1 MKQTKERMINVEVN
15 IVCHN
20 CDGHGAICVNG
31 HSATD
36 PNCKCRRKDSCNCNE
51 GMNTKGI
58 WIPESVITEW
68 RKRQH
73 EIQDGGNWNG
83 INDDDKIANK
93 DNIHTWAEIPA
104 IDNIMEDKK

>member
-15 IVCHN
+15 VVCHN

-68 RKRQH
+68 RERQH

-104 IDNIMEDKK
+104 IDNAMEDKK